1 MIQTGFENKIKIQE
15 LVQNQVPEFILD
27 ENPKFVEFLK
37 QYYISQE
44 YQSSSVNILD
54 NIDEYLKLDNLTPD
68 IIDGK
73 TILSENITSN
83 STTIKVEST
92 KGFPNSYG
100 LIEIGDEIITYK
112 EKTSNSFIDCIRGF
126 SGIKQYAQELI
137 FDSSL
142 ASSHLTGSSVKN
154 LSVLFLQEFYSKIKY
169 TLLPELSKIS
179 LDADLNVNN
188 FLKNSKSLYQ
198 TKGTKESFRILF
210 NALYGIKPSI
220 IDLETFLIKPSDG
233 EHIRRKELLL
243 ENLSVDK
250 DPSLLLGNQIYKSN
264 DPLTFGSISDIEIF
278 TRNNKIYYK
287 FLIFIGYDE
296 SNSESSGEFI
306 PTSSSKIVHSILS
319 SDNANTITLDSTINF
334 PKSGS
339 VYYNNNEIFY
349 TEKSVNQL
357 FGCYTE
363 NKTYIDLD
371 IPKKSIIVSNDTY
384 YGYQGGIQTE
394 DNKLIFR
401 LINVISGV
409 SLQTDQK
416 NNYPFDEGESIYV
429 KNLGTFIENPEN
441 NKSNKEILSN
451 SLIYNT
457 SCRYKLYQFDRNS
470 NTATTLSKIEPSSLK
485 VGDYVEFLERTTTGV
500 VSDIKVESLSNVR
513 IESIDVNIGRI
524 QFNKNLLDLNSLK
537 QYDIRRKI
545 VFASS
550 SLIPLKYKDI
560 TSDVT
565 NLYSE
570 DDDNL
575 YVASNSL
582 PSYEIDANI
591 FEYFP
596 KSLVDF
602 SDTEKKYSSLEF
614 DTELSIITGDRVY
627 YNYENNPIEG
637 LEKGYYYVKVSS
649 DYKKIKLYISKSSI
663 DLDKFVY
670 IGSQSYTS
678 IVQSEH
684 SFTLISQQVDDK
696 KIYPQKI
703 FKKFELNKNQQKEI
717 GTDIGTETI
726 GILANGVEILSYKSK
741 DKIYYGPLESVQ
753 IINSGENYDVI
764 NPPRF
769 VFSSGSA
776 KIQPVL
782 EGSIQEILI
791 DPQEFDIKKP
801 INIVVTGGNGKN
813 LVTEPV
819 IRKRSREVFFDARI
833 LEEGGGLSIDSE
845 TVTFLTDHNFTDGQK
860 VIYDINNI
868 NNEKIGIGPYQ
879 GSNLST
885 GNLLG
890 NNTPFYVKVINS
902 KTVRLYPTLSDFR
915 SGINTVGFTTIGNF
929 GIHKFKTEPKTVLDS
944 VKVLNGGEGF
954 TNRKLIVKQS
964 GISTYSNTISFPN
977 HGFSTGEVVTYEYET
992 SPITGLSTSVQYQV
1006 LRVNNDSFRL
1016 CNIGVGG
1023 TNNTNYL
1030 RKKYEKLKST
1040 GSGYQYFSYPKITAA
1055 VKYLQDGQELKEIT
1069 ATPIVRGKISDIYLY
1084 EKGSNYGSTTVNLES
1099 KPDIKI
1105 LDGQNGEVTPV
1116 ISGGKI
1122 TSVIISYAGVNYN
1135 SVPELKIDTK
1145 SGVGARLRCEI
1156 KNGKISKVIIL
1167 SSGYNYKSED
1177 TFIRVVNTG
1186 KNVTLNPK
1194 IRSLT
1199 LNNSY
1204 KYGSQKSNYRD
1215 PSSDLLYKTKQNN
1228 LQYTVIGYFDKLKT
1242 IFGEDSAKHSK
1253 IIGWSY
1259 DGNPIYGPYGYSDPT
1274 NSSSPVK
1281 LLTSGYSSTNVENR
1295 PSTNLFPL
1303 GYFID
1308 DYIYSNNGDLD
1319 QYNGR
1324 FCKTPDFPDG
1334 VYAYFAT
1341 SILNS
1346 NTNYIGVFPYFIGL
1360 KYRSSVISE
1369 NISQQFNQNYN
1380 FRNSKLLRNTLPY
1393 KSSDLY
1399 ANYEFF
1405 DQSLQQICE
1414 VDSKL
1419 TGNIDSIKIV
1429 NKGEKYK
1436 VGDLLYFEGQDNSEN
1451 GYGLSAYVSEIEGKK
1466 IESIQSKVKI
1476 FENAKFYSNG
1486 NDQFYVKY
1494 LPNFDIPN
1502 NPKIKIS
1509 GLSTEYSSINKT
1521 HNIIFE
1527 NFTTTLTQN
1536 NQYTNVGVVTDIIV
1550 RSIPS
1555 RVSIGSS
1562 IKIIGQSYNVYYT
1575 VLNCFNDLNTLRV
1588 KNTSAGL
1595 STQGSLVTF
1604 LSDVIIG
1611 QESISKLTEPENY
1624 PRYFNPRISLGIG
1637 TYSGVITS
1645 KSFYIGTIPQNI
1657 SIPTQSIYIPNHGFK
1672 TNQKVILKRPVT
1684 GAAAIQVQLNPD
1696 SSPFNLLG
1704 AGQSEETVYIISK
1717 SKDLIGIVTNPARIS
1732 DTNGLYFPSDTGTN
1746 AGSDI
1751 YTYSLE
1757 STFNEVLCN
1766 VENLVSTVSISTIH
1780 NLKNDDLIEI
1790 NIISNKTV
1798 GIGTNPVK
1806 LKYID
1811 SIKSL
1816 IAKSLYFSSSDV
1828 NVSQDTLNIINHGFN
1843 EGDAVYYISTSIIS
1857 GLSTDLYYV
1866 NKIDSNNIRLSETY
1880 TDSVS
1885 QPPVFVNFG
1894 SSGIGTQELHL
1905 VYPEIKVTKN
1915 DNLIFDLTDSSLEGY
1930 NLKLYYDK
1938 DFKNEFSFIKK
1949 NDNSYILSG
1958 LGTVGISTTAFYT
1971 LKYDDNL
1978 PNELYYT
1985 LEKQGANI
1993 NPIDT
1998 IPNSSKISFINSSYS
2013 KKYNIFNIT
2022 NTTFDINLDKTPEKD
2037 LYLFEDCTDIS
2048 YTTTSSTTDGPVSKV
2063 IITDKGNNYSDIPY
2077 YKNSSSKFGY
2087 GLYVIPES
2095 NTIGTLNSI
2104 KLKNNLFEYSSDST
2118 LLPAVYTPFRSDIE
2132 NSNVLTKVNVIYGG
2146 KNYPSPPELVVIDS
2160 DSKKEIFGGLL
2171 VAQMSGKTGTSNVNS
2186 VLISIPFNGLPSNP
2200 VEIKA
2205 VNNSNGII
2213 IDRITSSSGGIMT
2226 CLIKTPILGFI
2237 QDPFQINEDVF
2248 VDNIENVPGTGIG
2261 FNSRNHGY
2269 QFFKVIDY
2277 EQGSNPGKLVLK
2289 IPELYGN
2296 PGVAVTFQNDTFPS
2310 IVKKSNYPIF
2320 SSEQEYAIFSIGE
2333 NLSVVN
2339 DDGSIVKTDLIITK
2353 SKKNHIKY
2361 IGKYKLSVGD
2371 VILGSSKGYKATI
2384 QSLNYLNSSF
2394 VTSGI
2399 NEKSF
2404 GWEKETG
2411 QTSNDLQLIPDND
2424 YYQNLS
2430 YTIKS
2435 VKTWNEISPVVNST
2449 VHAIGTKNFADT
2461 QISSIGIVTAGISTE
2476 SYVDIITSYISQ
2488 SRVDVIKNF
2497 DLTKDF
2503 NIFNNKSNLIKFKNL
2518 KLIDYFESNTNR
2530 VLQIDDI
2537 SGEFSSSDDDQKSLR
2552 KIISVLS
2559 PRQLCTKFRIQI
2571 KSSSINDVNQ
2581 LQFTEFIAI
2590 KKKDQV
2596 YYLEKNSLSNKDTKF
2611 VDIVPSIDES
2621 RNYYIEFIPENPY
2634 DIDYEI
2640 KILKSEFSTSLPAES
2655 SKVIGSSNILNKVLN
2670 ITKNTTSTILS
2681 LSSSNYSAFYSEIHI
2696 FNQNTFDTEYVEL
2709 YAINDVQNVYYS
2721 DYYFNSQD
2729 APDSYGTIGSFGLTV
2744 SNGTVSLNC
2753 LNKIL
2758 DSDITVSIKT
2768 IAFNNTSN
2776 SEKYRFKSSLQLD
2789 ESERSVIYD
2798 SNTIVVSSASTI
2810 VSYDRDLF
2818 STIKSIVNVS
2828 IGNTFSLH
2836 QLALIQ
2842 DSQNCNFVEYP
2853 MILSDD
2859 NIGIG
2864 TFGAKLNSDT
2874 IDINFYPEA
2883 RFVGSNISIKYYNE
2897 VFYTFLDEIN
2907 STLPLDIKPLYEDLG
2922 VSKYIG
2928 LNSKSI
2934 NRLNFKLYYK
2944 DDPIFAKTFNPND
2957 SNILNSQTG
2966 TFTIPNHFFSTGEKL
2981 FYKPKSTY
2989 IGVGQSSMGIVSSV
3003 DENGISTNKL
3013 PSTVYAIK
3021 IDNDHFKVASNKQN
3035 SLSGIGVV
3043 FTNLGEGNA
3052 HMFEME
3058 KKNEKTIITLNNLIQ
3073 YPIRYSNV
3081 THYLSGNNGQIGVA
3095 NTFFTLSGISS
3106 VKPTDLLKID
3116 NEYMKVLNVGIGT
3129 SNTGPI
3135 LFYSGDKNIVEVER
3149 GFVGSSATTHSDG
3162 TPVYLYRGSYNISED
3177 QIYFTQPPRGNVFDL
3192 VTNDERNLPRARAK
3206 FTGRVFLRQDYST
3219 NLIFDDVSEEFTG
3232 IAQTFSLKRQGI
3244 STVGLGTTAGN
3255 GFVLI
3260 NGIYQTPLTENITN
3274 YNFRIVENTTLGISS
3289 VVFSGIRDELD
3300 NITIS
3305 EADVNK
3311 NQIPRGGIIVSLGS
3325 TSGLGYAPLV
3335 GANVRAVL
3343 NNNGSISGIVGIAT
3357 TGSKIGFTTISYNNI
3372 TGIMNVYTPS
3382 TYPLRGVNQVKLVGL
3397 GFTYSSNPG
3406 IVSYF
3411 PNDDYSFNVVG
3422 VGTTSFSIQVGTS
3435 TVSGYYVGYGTIYP
3449 WYETL
3454 SFGSGYR
3461 GQINVE
3467 VSDDA
3472 ANYVHKFV
3480 SSQQDSVQEYPSGDS
3495 FTPSYAVYSPSTGI
3509 LTLTIKDHGLTTSDQ
3524 ITIDTESI
3532 VFSCSSDNYTNQIA
3546 YPRAT
3551 DPIAGI
3557 PTSII
3562 SYTENTIS
3570 VGVGSMVGSGTQITA
3585 TVNDGGILSF
3595 NIING
3600 GTNYVDPIIKIPTP
3614 NYENLSIK
3622 GVSRLGIGNTTDTG
3636 IGLLMNVEVG
3646 PKDNPNN
3653 TFFNINYSKTG
3664 NVGITST
3671 IITGIN
3677 TSNLG
3682 IGNTIKIIPSVIG
3695 TGTRIKSIGIGTV
3708 YLNKSSLNSVA
3719 FTNINFDFGYYF
3731 EDNNSLVGIGTTLF
3745 QVRSFKITR
3754 PGYNFRRGDVFT
3766 PVGLVT
3772 AKGFNSPI
3780 EEFRLFVL
3788 EIYNDSFA
3796 SWQFGEINLLD
3807 SIKRFQN
3814 GKRQNYPLYYN
3825 GELLSF
3831 QKNQENP
3838 DSLLIDFDSLLVIFI
3853 NGILQE
3859 PKISYEFN
3867 GGSVVR
3873 FTSPPKENDLV
3884 EIYYYAGTRNQDSR
3898 RIEVNETIKIGD
3910 TVQIYSNN
3918 GNLNNTVTQNTRTVF
3933 NFPSADLMET
3943 NIYSEQGIDDQNYK
3957 PLFWI
3962 KQKEDLIIND
3972 IVYSKSRDSIE
3983 PQVYPT
3989 SKIIKDFTSTD
4000 TQLFVDDISIFN
4012 YEEEFPIEKADILI
4026 VPSYESILSGIVT
4039 AIVSSAGTIQSLS
4052 IVNPG
4057 FGYTEAPTI
4066 KISNPYYGIGVGVG
4080 TTAVL
4085 SINVNNGSLQ
4095 NASVVN
4101 SGFGYTNTNP
4111 PQVLV
4116 SNPKFMTEKI
4126 TGANV
4131 FEGFSGSIIGIGTT
4145 AGIGTSLAITF
4156 EIKTSNNQYTGLQTG
4171 YPIYVFDT
4179 KVGSGVTSI
4188 DSSENIKI
4196 GISTQYLDNI
4206 YYVHRIQNLNNVS
4219 RVISCN
4225 VSNETNIVGIATTG
4239 LQIGK
4244 FSWGKISGFSRSSNP
4259 VSIAISSYNVSSGL
4273 STYPTIQR
4281 RGYGLRNTGALKK
4294 DLIT

>member
-15 LVQNQVPEFILD
+15 LVENQVPEFILD

-44 YQSSSVNILD
+44 YQSASVNILD

-68 IIDGK
+68 VVNGK
-73 TILSENITSN
+73 TILSKNITSSN
-83 STTIKVEST
+83 TIIEVEST

-112 EKTSNSFIDCIRGF
+112 QKTSNSFIDCIRGF

-137 FDSSL
+137 FDSSST
-142 ASSHLTGSSVKN
+142 SSHLAGSSVKN
-154 LSVLFLQEFYSKIKY
+154 LSVLFLQEFYTKIKY
-169 TLLPELSKIS
+169 TLLPELSKTN
-179 LDADLNVNN
+179 LDPNLNINN

-198 TKGTKESFRILF
+198 TKGTKESFKILF
-210 NALYGIKPSI
+210 NALYGIKPDI

-233 EHIRRKELLL
+233 EHIRRKELLF
-243 ENLSVDK
+243 ENLSADK
-250 DPSLLLGNQIYKSN
+250 NPSLLIGNQIYKSN
-264 DPLTFGSISDIEIF
+264 DPFTFGSISDIEIF

-287 FLIFIGYDE
+287 FLIFIGYDD
-296 SNSESSGEFI
+296 SNSESSGEFT
-306 PTSSSKIVHSILS
+306 PTSSSKVIHPILP

-334 PKSGS
+334 QESGT

-349 TEKSVNQL
+349 SEKSVNQL
-357 FGCYTE
+357 FGCYTKG
-363 NKTYIDLD
+363 KTYIDLD
-371 IPKKSIIVSNDTY
+371 IPKKSIIVSNNTY
-384 YGYQGGIQTE
+384 YGYQGGIQNE
-394 DNKLIFR
+394 NNKIILR

-409 SLQTDQK
+409 SLPTNEK
-416 NNYPFDEGESIYV
+416 NNYAFDEGETIYV
-429 KNLGTFIENPEN
+429 KNLGDFIENPEN

-457 SCRYKLYQFDRNS
+457 SCRYKLYEFNRNS
-470 NTATTLSKIEPSSLK
+470 NNATTLSKIDPSSLR
-485 VGDYVEFLERTTTGV
+485 VGDYVEFLERTTIGL
-500 VSDIKVESLSNVR
+500 VSDIKVESLSDVR
-513 IESIDVNIGRI
+513 IVSIDVNTGRI
-524 QFNKNLLDLNSLK
+524 EFDKNLLDLNALK
-537 QYDIRRKI
+537 QYDIRRKVI
-545 VFASS
+545 FASS
-550 SLIPLKYKDI
+550 SIIPLKYKDI

-570 DDDNL
+570 EGGNNL
-575 YVASNSL
+575 YIASNSL
-582 PSYEIDANI
+582 PSYQIDVNI

-596 KSLVDF
+596 KFLVDF
-602 SDTEKKYSSLEF
+602 SDTEKKYSTLEF
-614 DTELSIITGDRVY
+614 DNELSIITGDRVY
-627 YNYENNPIEG
+627 YNYNKTPIPG

-649 DYKKIKLYISKSSI
+649 DYKKIKLYISKLSI

-670 IGSQSYTS
+670 IGSDSYTS
-678 IVQSEH
+678 IVQDEH

-696 KIYPQKI
+696 KIYSQKI
-703 FKKFELNKNQQKEI
+703 FKKFELNKDQFREV
-717 GTDIGTETI
+717 GSDIGAETI
-726 GILANGVEILSYKSK
+726 GVLANGVEILSYKSK
-741 DKIYYGPLESVQ
+741 DKIYYGPLESIQ
-753 IINSGENYDVI
+753 IINSGENYDTI
-764 NPPRF
+764 NPPKF
-769 VFSSGSA
+769 EFSSGSA
-776 KIQPVL
+776 KIQPIV

-801 INIVVTGGNGKN
+801 ISIVVTGGNGKN
-813 LVTEPV
+813 VVTQPI

-845 TVTFLTDHNFTDGQK
+845 TITFLTDHSFVDGQK

-879 GSNLST
+879 GSNIST
-885 GNLLG
+885 GNFLG
-890 NNTPFYVKVINS
+890 NNTPFYVKVINN
-902 KTVRLYPTLSDFR
+902 KTVRLYPTLSNFR
-915 SGINTVGFTTIGNF
+915 SGINTVGFTTVGNF

-944 VKVLNGGEGF
+944 VKILNSGERF

-964 GISTYSNTISFPN
+964 GISTYFNTISFPN
-977 HGFSTGEVVTYEYET
+977 HGFSTGEVIIYEYET
-992 SPITGLSTSVQYQV
+992 SSITGLSTSVQYQV
-1006 LRVNNDSFRL
+1006 LKVNNDSFRL
-1016 CNIGVGG
+1016 CNIGIGG

-1040 GSGYQYFSYPKITAA
+1040 GSGYQYFSYPKITVA
-1055 VKYLQDGQELKEIT
+1055 VKYLQDGQEVKEII
-1069 ATPIVRGKISDIYLY
+1069 ATPVVRGKISDIYLY
-1084 EKGSNYGSTTVNLES
+1084 EKGSNYGSTIVNLES

-1105 LDGQNGEVTPV
+1105 LDGQNGEITPV
-1116 ISGGKI
+1116 IFDGKI
-1122 TSVIISYAGVNYN
+1122 VNVIISYAGVNYN
-1135 SVPELKIDTK
+1135 STPELKIDTK

-1186 KNVTLNPK
+1186 KNATLNPK

-1204 KYGSQKSNYRD
+1204 KYGTQKINYRD
-1215 PSSDLLYKTKQNN
+1215 PASDLLYKTKQNN
-1228 LQYTVIGYFDKLKT
+1228 LQYVVIGYFNKLSN
-1242 IFGEDSAKHSK
+1242 IFEENSEKHSK

-1259 DGNPIYGPYGYSDPT
+1259 DGNPIYGPYGYSSPT
-1274 NSSSPVK
+1274 NSSSSIK
-1281 LLTSGYSSTNVENR
+1281 LLTPGYSLTNVENR
-1295 PSTNLFPL
+1295 PNTTLFPL
-1303 GYFID
+1303 GYFVD
-1308 DYIYSNNGDLD
+1308 DFTFSNNGDLD

-1341 SILNS
+1341 SALNS
-1346 NTNYIGVFPYFIGL
+1346 NSDYIGVFPYFIGL
-1360 KYRSSVISE
+1360 KYRSSVINE
-1369 NISQQFNQNYN
+1369 NILSQFNQDYD
-1380 FRNSKLLRNTLPY
+1380 FKNSKLLRNTLPY
-1393 KSSDLY
+1393 KSFDIH
-1399 ANYEFF
+1399 ADYEFF

-1419 TGNIDSIKIV
+1419 SGNISSIKIV
-1429 NKGEKYK
+1429 DKGKKYK
-1436 VGDLLYFEGQDNSEN
+1436 VGDILYFEGEDIDEN
-1451 GYGLSAYVSEIEGKK
+1451 GYGLSAYVSEIEGEK
-1466 IESIQSKVKI
+1466 ITSIQSIVKI
-1476 FENAKFYSNG
+1476 YENAKFYSNG
-1486 NDQFYVKY
+1486 NEQFYIKY
-1494 LPNFDIPN
+1494 LPNFDILN
-1502 NPKIKIS
+1502 NANIRIS
-1509 GLSTEYSSINKT
+1509 GLSTEYSSLNKT
-1521 HNIIFE
+1521 HDVTVE
-1527 NFTTTLTQN
+1527 NFSTIITHN

-1550 RSIPS
+1550 KSLPQ

-1562 IKIIGQSYNVYYT
+1562 IKIIGQSSDIYYT
-1575 VLNCFNDLNTLRV
+1575 ILNCFNDLNTLRV
-1588 KNTSAGL
+1588 ENTYAGL
-1595 STQGSLVTF
+1595 STEGSLVTF
-1604 LSDVIIG
+1604 LSDIIIG
-1611 QESISKLTEPENY
+1611 QQSIPKLTEPENY

-1637 TYSGVITS
+1637 TYSGVITN
-1645 KSFYIGTIPQNI
+1645 KSFYIGTIPQNV

-1672 TNQKVILKRPVT
+1672 TNQKVLLKRPIT
-1684 GAAAIQVQLNPD
+1684 GAAAIQVQLDSN

-1704 AGQSEETVYIISK
+1704 AGQSEQIVYVISK
-1717 SKDLIGIVTNPARIS
+1717 NKDLIGIVTSQERIS
-1732 DTNGLYFPSDTGTN
+1732 DTNGLYFPNDTGTN
-1746 AGSDI
+1746 AGSNI

-1766 VENLVSTVSISTIH
+1766 VENSVSTVSISTIH
-1780 NLKNDDLIEI
+1780 NLKNNDSIKI
-1790 NIISNKTV
+1790 NVISNKTV
-1798 GIGTNPVK
+1798 GIGTDPIK
-1806 LKYID
+1806 LKYFN
-1811 SIKSL
+1811 SIQSL
-1816 IAKSLYFSSSDV
+1816 VAKSLYFNSSDV
-1828 NVSQDTLNIINHGFN
+1828 NVSQDTLTIVNHRFSD
-1843 EGDAVYYISTSIIS
+1843 GDAVYYISTSIIS

-1880 TDSVS
+1880 TDSIS

-1905 VYPEIKVTKN
+1905 VYPQINVTKN

-1930 NLKLYYDK
+1930 ELKLYYDK
-1938 DFKNEFSFIKK
+1938 DLNNEFSLIKK

-1958 LGTVGISTTAFYT
+1958 LGTVGISTNAFYT
-1971 LKYDDNL
+1971 LKYDDKL

-1985 LEKQGANI
+1985 LEKQGVNVT
-1993 NPIDT
+1993 PIDT
-1998 IPNSSKISFINSSYS
+1998 IPNSSKISFIDSSYS
-2013 KKYNIFNIT
+2013 KNYNIFNVT
-2022 NTTFDINLDKTPEKD
+2022 NTTFDINLNKTPEKNV
-2037 LYLFEDCTDIS
+2037 YLFEDCTDLS
-2048 YTTTSSTTDGPVSKV
+2048 YTTTSSTSNGPVNKV
-2063 IITDKGNNYSDIPY
+2063 IITDNGTNYSDIPY
-2077 YKNSSSKFGY
+2077 YKNSSTKSGY
-2087 GLYVIPES
+2087 GLYLIPES

-2104 KLKNNLFEYSSDST
+2104 KLKNNLFEYSSDNT
-2118 LLPAVYTPFRSDIE
+2118 LLPAVYSSFRSDIKD
-2132 NSNVLTKVNVIYGG
+2132 SNILTKVNVIYGG
-2146 KNYPSPPELVVIDS
+2146 KNYPSAPELVVIDS
-2160 DSKKEIFGGLL
+2160 DSKEEISGGLL

-2186 VLISIPFNGLPSNP
+2186 VLISIPFNGLPPNP
-2200 VEIKA
+2200 VEIRS

-2226 CLIKTPILGFI
+2226 CLIKTPILGFVE
-2237 QDPFQINEDVF
+2237 DPFQINEDVF

-2269 QFFKVIDY
+2269 QFLKVIDY
-2277 EQGSNPGKLVLK
+2277 EVESNPGKLVLK

-2296 PGVAVTFQNDTFPS
+2296 PGVAVTFQNNTFPS

-2333 NLSVVN
+2333 NLSVLN
-2339 DDGSIVKTDLIITK
+2339 ADGSIVKTDLIITK
-2353 SKKNHIKY
+2353 SEKNHIKY
-2361 IGKYKLSVGD
+2361 IGKYKLSIGD
-2371 VILGSSKGYKATI
+2371 VVLGSSKGYKATI
-2384 QSLNYLNSSF
+2384 QNLNSLNSSF
-2394 VTSGI
+2394 ITSGL
-2399 NEKSF
+2399 NEKSL

-2411 QTSNDLQLIPDND
+2411 QTSNDLQFIPDND

-2435 VKTWNEISPVVNST
+2435 IKTWSEISPIVNST

-2461 QISSIGIVTAGISTE
+2461 QLSSIGIVTTGISTE
-2476 SYVDIITSYISQ
+2476 SYVDVVTSYISQ

-2537 SGEFSSSDDDQKSLR
+2537 SGEFSSSDDDTKSLR

-2571 KSSSINDVNQ
+2571 KSSSVYDVNE
-2581 LQFTEFIAI
+2581 LQFTELIAI
-2590 KKKDQV
+2590 KKGNNV
-2596 YYLEKNSLSNKDTKF
+2596 YYLEKNSLSNKETKF
-2611 VDIVPSIDES
+2611 VDIVPFIDES
-2621 RNYYIEFIPENPY
+2621 RNYYIEFVPENPY

-2640 KILKSEFSTSLPAES
+2640 KILKSEFSTTLPIQS
-2655 SKVIGSSNILNKVLN
+2655 SKIIGSSDILSRTLN
-2670 ITKNTTSTILS
+2670 VTKNTTSQILS
-2681 LSSSNYSAFYSEIHI
+2681 LSSTSYSAFYSEIHI
-2696 FNQNTFDTEYVEL
+2696 LNQKTLDTEYVEL
-2709 YAINDVQNVYYS
+2709 YAINNSQNIYYS
-2721 DYYFNSQD
+2721 DYYFNSEE
-2729 APDSYGTIGSFGLTV
+2729 AFDSYGTIGSFGLTL
-2744 SNGTVSLNC
+2744 SGGIISLNC

-2768 IAFNNTSN
+2768 IAFNNTTGI
-2776 SEKYRFKSSLQLD
+2776 ETYRFKSPRQLD
-2789 ESERSVIYD
+2789 ESERSIIYD
-2798 SNTIVVSSASTI
+2798 SNTRIVSSASTI
-2810 VSYDRDLF
+2810 ISYDRDLF

-2842 DSQNCNFVEYP
+2842 DSQSSNFVEYP

-2883 RFVGSNISIKYYNE
+2883 KFNGSNISIKYYNE

-2907 STLPLDIKPLYEDLG
+2907 DPLPLDIKPLYEEIG

-2928 LNSKSI
+2928 LNSKLI
-2934 NRLNFKLYYK
+2934 NRLNFKLNYANTS
-2944 DDPIFAKTFNPND
+2944 IFAKTFDPND
-2957 SNILNSQTG
+2957 TDILNPQTG
-2966 TFTIPNHFFSTGEKL
+2966 IFTIPNHFFSTGEKL

-2989 IGVGQSSMGIVSSV
+2989 IGVGQSSMSIVSSI

-3013 PSTVYAIK
+3013 PSSVYAIK
-3021 IDNDHFKVASNKQN
+3021 IDNNHFKVASNKQN
-3035 SLSGIGVV
+3035 SSSGIGVV

-3081 THYLSGNNGQIGVA
+3081 VHNLSENSGQIGIA

-3106 VKPTDLLKID
+3106 IRPTDLLKID
-3116 NEYMKVLNVGIGT
+3116 NEYMLVLNVGIGT

-3149 GFVGSSATTHSDG
+3149 GFVGSSATTHLDG
-3162 TPVYLYRGSYNISED
+3162 APVYLYRGSYNISDD
-3177 QIYFTQPPRGNVFDL
+3177 QIYFTQPPRGSVFDL

-3206 FTGRVFLRQDYST
+3206 FTGRVFLRQNYSS
-3219 NLIFDDVSEEFTG
+3219 NIIFDDISDEFTG
-3232 IAQTFSLKRQGI
+3232 IAQTFRLKSQGI

-3255 GFVLI
+3255 GFLLI

-3274 YNFRIVENTTLGISS
+3274 YNFRIVENANLGISS

-3335 GANVRAVL
+3335 GANVKAFL
-3343 NNNGSISGIVGIAT
+3343 NNNGSISGVVGIAT
-3357 TGSKIGFTTISYNNI
+3357 TGSKIGFTTVSYNHI
-3372 TGIMNVYTPS
+3372 TGIMDVYVPS
-3382 TYPLRGVNQVKLVGL
+3382 TSPLRGANQVKVVGL

-3411 PNDDYSFNVVG
+3411 PSNDYPFNIVG

-3435 TVSGYYVGYGTIYP
+3435 TLSGYYVGYGTIYP

-3467 VSDDA
+3467 VSD
-3472 ANYVHKFV
+3472 N
-3480 SSQQDSVQEYPSGDS
+3480 
-3495 FTPSYAVYSPSTGI
+3495 
-3509 LTLTIKDHGLTTSDQ
+3509 
-3524 ITIDTESI
+3524 
-3532 VFSCSSDNYTNQIA
+3532 
-3546 YPRAT
+3546 
-3551 DPIAGI
+3551 AGI
-3557 PTSII
+3557 
-3562 SYTENTIS
+3562 
-3570 VGVGSMVGSGTQITA
+3570 GTDAQITA
-3585 TVNDGGILSF
+3585 TVNDGGVLSF

-3600 GTNYVDPIIKIPTP
+3600 GTDYVDPIIKIPTP
-3614 NYENLSIK
+3614 NYENLTVK

-3664 NVGITST
+3664 NIGINST

-3682 IGNTIKIIPSVIG
+3682 IGNTIKINPGVIG
-3695 TGTRIKSIGIGTV
+3695 SGVIVISIGIGTV
-3708 YLNKSSLNSVA
+3708 YLNKSSLNSVDL
-3719 FTNINFDFGYYF
+3719 TNTNFDFGYYYN
-3731 EDNNSLVGIGTTLF
+3731 DNNNLVGIGTTLF
-3745 QVRSFKITR
+3745 QVSSFKITR
-3754 PGYNFRRGDVFT
+3754 PGYNFRRGDVFA

-3772 AKGFNSPI
+3772 AKGFSNPI
-3780 EEFRLFVL
+3780 EEFKLFVL

-3807 SIKRFQN
+3807 SIRRFQD

-3898 RIEVNETIKIGD
+3898 RVEVNETIKIGD

-3933 NFPSADLMET
+3933 NFPSADLIET
-3943 NIYSEQGIDDQNYK
+3943 NVYSEQGIDDQNYK
-3957 PLFWI
+3957 PLFWT
-3962 KQKEDLIIND
+3962 KQKEDLRIND
-3972 IVYSKSRDSIE
+3972 VVYSKSRDSIE
-3983 PQVYPT
+3983 PQIYPT
-3989 SKIIKDFTSTD
+3989 SRIIKDFTMTD
-4000 TQLFVDDISIFN
+4000 PELFVDDISIFN
-4012 YEEEFPIEKADILI
+4012 YEEEFPIEKTDILI
-4026 VPSYESILSGIVT
+4026 VPSYESIASGIVT
-4039 AIVSSAGTIQSLS
+4039 AIVSLAGTIQSLS
-4052 IVNPG
+4052 IVNSG
-4057 FGYTEAPTI
+4057 FGYTGAPTI
-4066 KISNPYYGIGVGVG
+4066 KISNPYYGIGVGIG
-4080 TTAVL
+4080 TTAIL
-4085 SINVNNGSLQ
+4085 SIEVNNGSLQ

-4101 SGFGYTNTNP
+4101 SGFGYTSTNP
-4111 PQVLV
+4111 PQILV
-4116 SNPKFMTEKI
+4116 SNPTFVTEKI

-4156 EIKTSNNQYTGLQTG
+4156 EIKTSNNQYVGLQTG

-4179 KVGSGVTSI
+4179 KVGNGVTSI
-4188 DSSENIKI
+4188 DNSESTKI

-4206 YYVHRIQNLNNVS
+4206 YYVHNIKNLNNIS

-4225 VSNETNIVGIATTG
+4225 VSNQTNTVGIATTG